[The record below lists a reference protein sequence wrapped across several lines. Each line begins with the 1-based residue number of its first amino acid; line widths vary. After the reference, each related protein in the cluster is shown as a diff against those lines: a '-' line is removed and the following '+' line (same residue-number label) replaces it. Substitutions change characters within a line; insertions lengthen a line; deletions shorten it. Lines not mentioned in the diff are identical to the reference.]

1 MDLIMRETYA
11 NQKTCFFQVLFQAA
25 AWVILGIFSVKR
37 FEADYVL
44 VVAVCASLGIANI
57 VAFTK
62 CRKGYSVHIQ
72 MPRSKF
78 KDLHPRLLRLISH
91 LPYGLH
97 LVQCKLSKQKLSRY
111 FTSFCFCDGQLR
123 VSTTVQSFLEFL
135 NPFYFLKYTKTVREI
150 YVKIERTKKLQ
161 KVFQI
166 HLFFNKKMSLTVLL
180 FATRSYAFK
189 T

>member
-1 MDLIMRETYA
+1 MHSHFEA
-11 NQKTCFFQVLFQAA
+11 
-25 AWVILGIFSVKR
+25 SVKNKI
-37 FEADYVL
+37 FFSCTE
-44 VVAVCASLGIANI
+44 
-57 VAFTK
+57 
-62 CRKGYSVHIQ
+62 GYSVHIQ

-78 KDLHPRLLRLISH
+78 KDLHPRLLPLISH

-161 KVFQI
+161 KVFQV
-166 HLFFNKKMSLTVLL
+166 HLFFNQKVSLTVLL

>member
-62 CRKGYSVHIQ
+62 CRKDAKKQIQ
-72 MPRSKF
+72 GFASQA
-78 KDLHPRLLRLISH
+78 LASH
-91 LPYGLH
+91 
-97 LVQCKLSKQKLSRY
+97 
-111 FTSFCFCDGQLR
+111 FTS
-123 VSTTVQSFLEFL
+123 S
-135 NPFYFLKYTKTVREI
+135 I
-150 YVKIERTKKLQ
+150 
-161 KVFQI
+161 
-166 HLFFNKKMSLTVLL
+166 
-180 FATRSYAFK
+180 RSALGAV
-189 T
+189 